1 MLIKKVFGK
10 FMIFGLMGMS
20 ALLYSC
26 GSEEVDPNDGEIVI
40 DDDYYEFQDFNLG
53 DYDIPAFISLPDET
67 ANIGASTKPEIIHIE
82 DDIKWEVNVGQ
93 NFQLMIEDYGDLTD
107 PTSGR
112 DLTIEYK
119 SAEEAGTTY
128 PTTTIRVKPKA
139 SAVTEDEAK
148 VAGFL
153 ESQTEI
159 TDLYSEL
166 SYDELKSV
174 LEGWLNPSGEGEKET
189 VSQSTL
195 SQSTPTTQ
203 PTKVAPTTA
212 ESAKKTDDVGA
223 AFDDLFNN

>member
-93 NFQLMIEDYGDLTD
+93 NFQLMIEDYGDLTN
-107 PTSGR
+107 
-112 DLTIEYK
+112 LIEVEKKELAEQSFFKVNYIIDEPDMILYERTLLVKGTKKASSKVGVEHRTYHVYGQKIIDGISYELQSREDGYEKVIIELMAK
-119 SAEEAGTTY
+119 S
-128 PTTTIRVKPKA
+128 IKSMKPK
-139 SAVTEDEAK
+139 
-148 VAGFL
+148 
-153 ESQTEI
+153 
-159 TDLYSEL
+159 
-166 SYDELKSV
+166 
-174 LEGWLNPSGEGEKET
+174 
-189 VSQSTL
+189 
-195 SQSTPTTQ
+195 
-203 PTKVAPTTA
+203 
-212 ESAKKTDDVGA
+212 KK
-223 AFDDLFNN
+223 